1 MAAGAILPPM
11 FFERHRLVSPLAPS
25 MACSQNALKTT
36 SASPAHSTA
45 GVIMQAIAIKSL
57 PKEI

>member
-11 FFERHRLVSPLAPS
+11 FFERRRLVSLFAPS
-25 MACSQNALKTT
+25 MAFSQNTRKQ
-36 SASPAHSTA
+36 HQRHQRNSTA
-45 GVIMQAIAIKSL
+45 GVVRQAIAIKSL

>member
-11 FFERHRLVSPLAPS
+11 FFERRRVSYSLRAWHFQEHPE
-25 MACSQNALKTT
+25 TT
-36 SASPAHSTA
+36 QRCQRKFDGRRDLRRPP
-45 GVIMQAIAIKSL
+45 AIKLL

>member
-11 FFERHRLVSPLAPS
+11 FFERHRLVSLSAPS
-25 MACSQNALKTT
+25 VAFSGTPLKQ
-36 SASPAHSTA
+36 HQRHQRNSTA
-45 GVIMQAIAIKSL
+45 GVIRQAIATKSL

>member
-11 FFERHRLVSPLAPS
+11 FFERRLVSYSLRAWHFQEHPE
-25 MACSQNALKTT
+25 TT
-36 SASPAHSTA
+36 QRCQRNSTA
-45 GVIMQAIAIKSL
+45 GVISAGHPAIKSL